1 MTQDLTR
8 LPPGT
13 IVPISDPSIA
23 PMVVMTPESEITAA
37 TRIAT
42 QLARIIEK
50 QKLYK
55 QIGNKK
61 HVYVEAWTAIAA
73 LRGCTP
79 REVSNERQE
88 DGSYI
93 AVVELVNSRDHV
105 LGIASAECG
114 GPEEML
120 WHKRAPYAR
129 RSMAA
134 TRATS
139 KVCRLCFAW
148 IMVLAG
154 YAGTPAEEM
163 DGVAPQTPLDPAAK
177 GSNQAPAASGAP
189 WDGNLPV
196 TFGKYKAGAKEGG
209 PDGKKWNETPSAY
222 LAWLLSNS
230 DNETIKDMAAKE
242 VGRRAKAESS
252 VAQSP
257 SEDLP
262 FEGPPT
268 PDDDDRYGHGP

>member
-1 MTQDLTR
+1 MKNG
-8 LPPGT
+8 PPIRAV
-13 IVPISDPSIA
+13 IVPTGS
-23 PMVVMTPESEITAA
+23 PESDITAA

-50 QKLYK
+50 QELYK

-88 DGSYI
+88 DGSYV
-93 AVVELVNSRDHV
+93 AVVELVNSRGHV

-120 WHKRAPYAR
+120 WQKRAPYAR

-163 DGVAPQTPLDPAAK
+163 DGVALPQDPQNPGAK
-177 GSNQAPAASGAP
+177 GSNQAPEASGAL

-196 TFGKYKAGAKEGG
+196 NFGKYKAGAKEGG
-209 PDGKKWNETPSAY
+209 EDGKKWNEIPSAY
-222 LAWLLSNS
+222 LKWLLDNS
-230 DNETIKDMAAKE
+230 DNETIQDMAAKE

-252 VAQSP
+252 VAQPPNTNP

-268 PDDDDRYGHGP
+268 PEDDDRYGHGA